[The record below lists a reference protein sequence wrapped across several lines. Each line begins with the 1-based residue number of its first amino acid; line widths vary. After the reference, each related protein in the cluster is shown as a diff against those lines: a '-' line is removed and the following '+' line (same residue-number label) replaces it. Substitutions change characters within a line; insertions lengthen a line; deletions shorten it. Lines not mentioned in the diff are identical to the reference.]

1 MARYSKHEEV
11 SLLSGVRHTASVRA
25 LSSVNLLIMSGSDF
39 KALATSSKAFMDS
52 LDKVLE
58 RRLAGGGTTG
68 TEGEGTPIE
77 KYA

>member
-39 KALATSSKAFMDS
+39 KALATSSKYFKES